1 MWRKETAMLI
11 DKLGIIG
18 LVGAL
23 AAQLAAIVAIAVYAP
38 LVVSVP
44 LIVALIIF

>member
-1 MWRKETAMLI
+1 MQRKGNKMLLE
-11 DKLGIIG
+11 KLGIIG
-18 LVGAL
+18 LVGAIT
-23 AAQLAAIVAIAVYAP
+23 AQLAAIVAIAVYAP